1 MKVFFNRLNWASQ
14 VLLGLFLVLATLAL
28 HNYRTYAPESRY
40 RLRTFYDDAYGFP
53 VYVNELDFW
62 PGEPT
67 ISGSADG
74 VAMAL
79 GPAGIDS
86 SGVPAGTATGTWGR
100 GPAGIDNALLPL
112 PTALAVNYTSVVE
125 QRSYGGRVPL
135 PRARLDSVLA
145 HLTAHPEQYQSM
157 YAYPENE
164 PGFELQAGLGPGGL
178 VVVWLL
184 GEQYQVELARAHL
197 PVVPTT
203 WPKSAGVNPNAPFS
217 SAETEPAPPARRF
230 AELRRQVGR
239 AELAHLDSFP
249 HTSPALLDSLGQRY
263 RYRLRVLGQPLTLPT
278 LNATFLDGERE
289 PLAAPGGDAGLL
301 GRAVPDGLHYT
312 VAGPALRTHERS
324 TVFEPT
330 ETRRAFARVRAACA
344 PGEVLELRLLTSGE
358 DVRVELRCR
367 RLTVALPRTITYV
380 GPD

>member
-1 MKVFFNRLNWASQ
+1 MKAFFNRLNWASR
-14 VLLGLFLVLATLAL
+14 VLLGLFMVLSALAL
-28 HNYRTYAPESRY
+28 HNYQAYAPGSRH

-62 PGEPT
+62 PGEPPT
-67 ISGSADG
+67 GGSAGG
-74 VAMAL
+74 VAMVL

-86 SGVPAGTATGTWGR
+86 AGVRAGTAIGTWGN

-112 PTALAVNYTSVVE
+112 PTALAVNYTLVVE

-145 HLTAHPEQYQSM
+145 HLAAHPALYQSM

-184 GEQYQVELARAHL
+184 GEQYRVEIARVHL

-203 WPKSAGVNPNAPFS
+203 WPKPAGVNPNAPFT

-249 HTSPALLDSLGQRY
+249 HTSPALLDSLGQR
-263 RYRLRVLGQPLTLPT
+263 T
-278 LNATFLDGERE
+278 ATTCG
-289 PLAAPGGDAGLL
+289 
-301 GRAVPDGLHYT
+301 
-312 VAGPALRTHERS
+312 
-324 TVFEPT
+324 
-330 ETRRAFARVRAACA
+330 C
-344 PGEVLELRLLTSGE
+344 
-358 DVRVELRCR
+358 
-367 RLTVALPRTITYV
+367 
-380 GPD
+380 